1 MDLCLCR
8 FIYGSNKHR
17 SSFDFPLF
25 SKSSNLI
32 TSDTFFGGKVPIFR
46 GEIQISRTAIV
57 NSVLI
62 KEDPIKSALVRSAS
76 VRLVLSIFAFVR

>member
-1 MDLCLCR
+1 MR
-8 FIYGSNKHR
+8 ITSPNTH
-17 SSFDFPLF
+17 PLTVEAE

-32 TSDTFFGGKVPIFR
+32 TIGTIFR
-46 GEIQISRTAIV
+46 GEIPISRTAIV
-57 NSVLI
+57 KSVLI